1 MCIRLHTCN
10 LREPETQ
17 AHLKFE
23 VAVDILKTFFQNTTV
38 GFRGGLSVKRF
49 VALRVDHGVSLSP
62 VTPITGD
69 MTVIF
74 GIQSNIY

>member
-23 VAVDILKTFFQNTTV
+23 VAVGILKTLFQNTTKRV
-38 GFRGGLSVKRF
+38 AFRGGLSFKKF
-49 VALRVDHGVSLSP
+49 VALRVDHGVSLSS

-69 MTVIF
+69 MTVTF
-74 GIQSNIY
+74 GI